1 MLAAEGNIETN
12 MSECQ
17 VFFAFF
23 YLNGTSK
30 KSIVHF
36 NLVLPLAVVRV
47 HTTFFHI
54 ALLGRGLT
62 TDLTQRRHR
71 RARHFKR
78 ESESGRGQSRRDRPN
93 LPSQRRRLSPTPV
106 ATSPSFIKTASV
118 GRGIEQYGTVS

>member
-47 HTTFFHI
+47 HTTFFPHCVI
-54 ALLGRGLT
+54 
-62 TDLTQRRHR
+62 
-71 RARHFKR
+71 RAR
-78 ESESGRGQSRRDRPN
+78 SDDRPHTAPPP
-93 LPSQRRRLSPTPV
+93 PSEALQER
-106 ATSPSFIKTASV
+106 
-118 GRGIEQYGTVS
+118 E